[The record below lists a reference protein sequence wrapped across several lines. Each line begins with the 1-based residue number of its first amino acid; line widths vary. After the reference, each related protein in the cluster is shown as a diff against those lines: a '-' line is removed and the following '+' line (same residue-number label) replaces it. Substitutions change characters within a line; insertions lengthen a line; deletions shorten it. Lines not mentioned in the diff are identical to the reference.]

1 MLAGGNL
8 SVLGKKLIW
17 SHGPGLWAVG
27 RGMLSDVVF
36 CRCLGGSVQTRQAL
50 WLFKADKV
58 QGEGSS
64 TICNN
69 HGYNTCR

>member
-17 SHGPGLWAVG
+17 PHGPGLWAVG

-36 CRCLGGSVQTRQAL
+36 CRCLGGSL
-50 WLFKADKV
+50 LFKAEKV

-69 HGYNTCR
+69 SGYNTCR